1 MRDGEFLHLSVN
13 GGDRGRGRLVA
24 SAGQFDQMFRQV
36 QPAPIVARQTRET
49 GKSFGTVAPEPAL
62 QRPLAQRAGAGEVRE
77 RDAIG
82 EVRFKD
88 AVALDRQRRDKR
100 RMRHR
105 RRSVSQVRK
114 TEICLPIAMRVR
126 SRCQTGL
133 FDVNL
138 PGKEN

>member
-1 MRDGEFLHLSVN
+1 MTNEV
-13 GGDRGRGRLVA
+13 
-24 SAGQFDQMFRQV
+24 
-36 QPAPIVARQTRET
+36 
-49 GKSFGTVAPEPAL
+49 
-62 QRPLAQRAGAGEVRE
+62 AGAGEVRE

-114 TEICLPIAMRVR
+114 TEIRLPIAMRVR

>member
-1 MRDGEFLHLSVN
+1 
-13 GGDRGRGRLVA
+13 LVLTA
-24 SAGQFDQMFRQV
+24 DS
-36 QPAPIVARQTRET
+36 
-49 GKSFGTVAPEPAL
+49 
-62 QRPLAQRAGAGEVRE
+62 PLAQRAGAGEVRE

-82 EVRFKD
+82 EWFKD

-105 RRSVSQVRK
+105 RRSVSQAQ